1 MTEPVLLSEV
11 EQLVLL
17 AVLRIGEGAYAVP
30 IGVELRQRAGVEL
43 SRGSI
48 YVTLERLERKGYL
61 RSRFSSPTP
70 ERGGKARRCFRVEPA
85 ALPRLRKA
93 QRSLQRLWEG
103 VDLGVEEA

>member
-17 AVLRIGEGAYAVP
+17 AVLRVGDEAYAVP
-30 IGVELRQRAGVEL
+30 IRDELRERGGVEL
-43 SRGSI
+43 SRGSV

-61 RSRFSSPTP
+61 RSSFSDPTP
-70 ERGGKARRCFRVEPA
+70 ERGGKARRCFAVEPA

-93 QRSLQRLWEG
+93 QHSLQRMWEG

>member
-17 AVLRIGEGAYAVP
+17 AVLRIGDGAYAVS
-30 IGVELRQRAGVEL
+30 IREELAERAGVEL
-43 SRGSI
+43 TRGSI

-61 RSRFSSPTP
+61 RSRFSDPTP
-70 ERGGKARRCFRVEPA
+70 ERGGKARRCFAVEAA
-85 ALPRLRKA
+85 ALPRLRRA